1 MAMEDMGSL
10 IRRNIHIRYV
20 NLLGGKKQASNIGMA
35 KSNAIPETESIF
47 WRL

>member
-1 MAMEDMGSL
+1 MEDMGSL

-20 NLLGGKKQASNIGMA
+20 NLLGGKKRASNIGMA
-35 KSNAIPETESIF
+35 KPNAIPETESIF